1 MAIGSPRDQ
10 GSEVWIGALGVA
22 VMPASASAAVG
33 DLTQLSGT
41 AGCISGDGSGG
52 DCATDAVIE
61 SPYGIATSADGRS
74 VYSTRSAGVVG
85 FARDPA
91 TGALTR
97 IAGSTGCVTEDG
109 TGGLCADGVGLLTPT
124 GVAVSY
130 DGRSVYV
137 ASQSGDDGGV
147 AVLARD
153 PATGGLTQLTGTAA
167 CVSGNGTGGLCT
179 DAAGISGPYNVT
191 LSPDDR
197 FLYVAALDGPGEV
210 AIFSRDPASGALTQ
224 LAGARRLHPRG
235 VTVDGCTD
243 GRGLGDASTV
253 AISPDGLS
261 AYVSGEDAGV
271 AAFARDPV
279 TGALTQLPG
288 TGGCVTADGLRR
300 RVHRW
305 PRPCRRRGG
314 GGFLR
319 RRVRLRRR
327 PRRRRR
333 VRLRS

>member
-1 MAIGSPRDQ
+1 M
-10 GSEVWIGALGVA
+10 
-22 VMPASASAAVG
+22 G

-210 AIFSRDPASGALTQ
+210 AIFSRDPATGALTQ
-224 LAGARRLHPRG
+224 LAGAAGCIREEDG
-235 VTVDGCTD
+235 DGCTD

-279 TGALTQLPG
+279 TGALTQLAG
-288 TGGCVTADGLRR
+288 HRRLRHRRRVRR
-300 RVHRW
+300 RVHRG
-305 PRPCRRRGG
+305 PRP
-314 GGFLR
+314 
-319 RRVRLRRR
+319 
-327 PRRRRR
+327 
-333 VRLRS
+333 